1 MNLSDHIAP
10 KSDQLNADDLI
21 GGPKTIKITKVS
33 RGTPEQPT
41 NINFEG
47 DNGRPYKPGKSMS
60 RVLVAIWGGE
70 NADKHYPGRSLT
82 LYCDPSITFGPD
94 TTGGIRISH
103 ATDISGPMTIHL
115 TVKRGKRKPFVVQ
128 PLVIATPKPAAPAL
142 TADELLPYEQTG
154 DERAKEGSEALK
166 TFWLA
171 LPKPVQAAL
180 NDRKNTVWKIAAAD
194 ADKK

>member
-1 MNLSDHIAP
+1 MNLNETIAP

-21 GGPKTIKITKVS
+21 GGPKTIKITDVRAGS
-33 RGTPEQPT
+33 GPEQPVS
-41 NINFEG
+41 IYFDG
-47 DNGRPYKPGKSMS
+47 DNGRPYKPGKSMR

-70 NADKHYPGRSLT
+70 STAPYIGRSLT

-103 ATDISGPMTIHL
+103 ATDISGPVTVAL

-128 PLVIATPKPAAPAL
+128 PLVIVAPKPAAPAL
-142 TADELLPYEQTG
+142 TADDLLPYEQTG
-154 DERAKEGSEALK
+154 DDAAKEGSEALK
-166 TFWLA
+166 SFWLG

-180 NDRKNTVWKIAAAD
+180 NDKKNNVWKNAAAN